1 MRLGLGALAFIGFM
15 LSQQGVSLLTG
26 SGTVWMGFTL
36 TAVAAV
42 AGFVIPATPRWLRAL
57 LILAVVVSFGTAVH
71 DELWLEHQRQ
81 KISQLLD
88 GLKTNG

>member
-1 MRLGLGALAFIGFM
+1 
-15 LSQQGVSLLTG
+15 
-26 SGTVWMGFTL
+26 MGFTL